1 MSYVANAR
9 MYSVDPGAASA
20 WNELFEWLAQQSGVE
35 LRLINHGF
43 PEQLSELWSRPDLGC
58 AFMCGF
64 PYVSAKNSLRAVA
77 APVPLGAPL
86 PGRPVYATRLVVRAD
101 SSFRSLQETFGGRLG
116 YTAEDSHSGYN
127 ALRHHLLLY
136 RLQHGAFYREHRTA
150 RYAAARD
157 QAILAVRS
165 MSGAL
170 SYALD
175 RCCAT
180 ILRWQ
185 GRSGSSPPTPRR
197 FVSGRKSRVFRRGG
211 GRVIGR
217 SSDRARGLRP
227 IVPARLRA
235 DRHRGLRCDAAGTR
249 KPAPQGMR
257 GLGDGGLHVRQAV
270 APLPPG
276 GNRRTRFIFAARRA
290 ARNTR

>member
-9 MYSVDPGAASA
+9 MYSVDPAAASA

-77 APVPLGAPL
+77 APVPLGSPL

-127 ALRHHLLLY
+127 ALRHHLLPY
-136 RLQHGAFYREHRTA
+136 RLQHGASLYRESIGPLDTPR
-150 RYAAARD
+150 RVIE
-157 QAILAVRS
+157 AILADQIDV
-165 MSGAL
+165 GPL
-170 SYALD
+170 DSYALD
-175 RCCAT
+175 LMLRHDPALAGQIRVVATTDAAPIPFLVASPECSDEVVAALQTALLKFGDAAACADLKQRLCLQGFAPVV
-180 ILRWQ
+180 IEDYDVMLRW
-185 GRSGSSPPTPRR
+185 
-197 FVSGRKSRVFRRGG
+197 
-211 GRVIGR
+211 
-217 SSDRARGLRP
+217 DAEAR
-227 IVPARLRA
+227 
-235 DRHRGLRCDAAGTR
+235 AAGYAR
-249 KPAPQGMR
+249 
-257 GLGDGGLHVRQAV
+257 
-270 APLPPG
+270 PG
-276 GNRRTRFIFAARRA
+276 
-290 ARNTR
+290 